1 MGDDD
6 DPVAI
11 AAPPMTSVAPET
23 QRYDDVDGA
32 DLVRLLC
39 VPRVAVYGETA
50 STMDVAHVLAAAGAP
65 AGTIVLADRQTA
77 GRGRGGRAWLSEAGA
92 GIWLTLIER
101 PEDGRAIEVLAL
113 RVGLY
118 AARILDHYAGSP
130 VGLKWPND
138 LLLGKRKLA
147 GVLIEARW
155 QDGALQW
162 VAIGL
167 GVNVR
172 APLSMVRDAAGLAD
186 GTRRLDVLAA
196 LVPRLRAAA
205 AERGSLTTDEL
216 TEFARRDV
224 AMGRSCVAPAHGQ
237 VEGIAATG
245 EIVIA
250 HGGVSRGYRSGS
262 LVLTDD
268 QEGQ

>member
-172 APLSMVRDAAGLAD
+172 APLSMAAA
-186 GTRRLDVLAA
+186 RRPVLLWRRRRPRGRNAA
-196 LVPRLRAAA
+196 LGR
-205 AERGSLTTDEL
+205 
-216 TEFARRDV
+216 ARRPRPPPPCR
-224 AMGRSCVAPAHGQ
+224 GRGARVVDDRRAYRVCPARCRDG
-237 VEGIAATG
+237 A
-245 EIVIA
+245 IV
-250 HGGVSRGYRSGS
+250 RGARAWSGRGHRR
-262 LVLTDD
+262 DR
-268 QEGQ
+268 